1 MIVRND
7 QDDQAKIYIFKTTK
21 HAFSPPAYVSTT
33 AYSYDEA
40 AKHIIAEYRPDYIAL
55 TKTQN
60 IDLYTFD
67 QLDRAL
73 NI

>member
-1 MIVRND
+1 MIIKNE
-7 QDDQAKIYIFKTTK
+7 QAKIYIFKTAK
-21 HAFSPPAYVSTT
+21 HAFSPPTYVSTT
-33 AYSYDEA
+33 AYSPDEA
-40 AKHIIAEYRPDYIAL
+40 EKRILAEYKPDYLEL

-60 IDLYTFD
+60 IDLHTFD